1 MDLSLNLSRLII
13 RFFYLILENDRN
25 EIEDSGIS
33 VICDS
38 LLKLPNLISL
48 NFNLQE
54 YFSFFFFGLKKKK
67 KKILELLWVM

>member
-54 YFSFFFFGLKKKK
+54 YFSFFFLGEKKKK
-67 KKILELLWVM
+67 KKKF